1 MNLNDY
7 TSGSWKQQYKYKSFS
22 PSFINH
28 TFTWNDPMINTLLEE
43 ATRTLGKLDAYTMI
57 VPNVDIFIK
66 MHITKEANTSS
77 KIEGTQTN
85 MDEVLMSIEDIDPEK
100 RDDWQEVQNYI
111 RAMREAIVEL
121 ENLPLSNRLIRQTHK
136 TLLSNVRGETKMPGE
151 FRTSQNWIGGSNLNN
166 ASYIPPHD
174 LEVADLMGD
183 LELFLHNEEIHVPHL
198 IKIAIAHYQFETIHP
213 FLDGNG
219 RVGRLLITLYLISKG
234 LLAKPSLY
242 LSDFFERNKGSYY
255 DSLTM
260 VRASSDLTGWIKFF
274 LTAIIETAKSG
285 EKTFENILTLKGEMD
300 ETIISFGKKAQN
312 ASKLINMLYQNPIVT
327 IKNVAD
333 ELEIT
338 RTPASNLLTEFENKN
353 ILIELTGNQRNKV
366 FVFFKYLKLFNSD
379 KVE

>member
-7 TSGSWKQQYKYKSFS
+7 TSGSWKQQYQYKSFS
-22 PSFINH
+22 PAFINH
-28 TFTWNDPMINTLLEE
+28 TFIWDDPIINTLLEE
-43 ATRTLGKLDAYTMI
+43 ATRTLSKLDAYTMI

-85 MDEVLMSIEDIDPEK
+85 MDEVLMSIEDIAPEK

-111 RAMREAIVEL
+111 TAMSEAIVEL
-121 ENLPLSNRLIRQTHK
+121 ENLPLSNRLIKQTHK
-136 TLLSNVRGETKMPGE
+136 TLLSNVRGETKMPGA

-166 ASYIPPHD
+166 ASYIPPHH
-174 LEVADLMGD
+174 LEVGDLMGD
-183 LELFLHNEEIHVPHL
+183 LELFLHNKEIHVPHL

-219 RVGRLLITLYLISKG
+219 RVGRLLITLYLIDKG

-260 VRASSDLTGWIKFF
+260 VRASSDLTAWIKFF
-274 LTAIIETAKSG
+274 LTAIIETAKNG
-285 EKTFENILTLKGEMD
+285 EQTFESILVLKEEMD
-300 ETIISFGKKAQN
+300 EVVISFGKKAQN
-312 ASKLINMLYQNPIVT
+312 AGKLMSTLYQNPVITINDVARILDIVHST
-327 IKNVAD
+327 
-333 ELEIT
+333 
-338 RTPASNLLTEFENKN
+338 ASILVSDFEKRGILVEF
-353 ILIELTGNQRNKV
+353 TGNQRNKV
-366 FVFFKYLKLFNSD
+366 FVFDKYLKLYNNNG
-379 KVE
+379 

>member
-7 TSGSWKQQYKYKSFS
+7 TSGSWKQQYQYKSFS

-28 TFTWNDPMINTLLEE
+28 TFTWDDPMINTLLEE
-43 ATRTLGKLDAYTMI
+43 ATRALSKLDAYTMI

-85 MDEVLMSIEDIDPEK
+85 IDEVLMSKENIAPEK

-111 RAMREAIVEL
+111 RAMSEAVVEL
-121 ENLPLSNRLIRQTHK
+121 ENLPLSNRLIKQTHK

-166 ASYIPPHD
+166 ASYIPPHH

-219 RVGRLLITLYLISKG
+219 RIGRLLITLYLISKG
-234 LLAKPSLY
+234 LLTKPSLY

-260 VRASSDLTGWIKFF
+260 VRASSDLTAWIKFF
-274 LTAIIETAKSG
+274 LTAIIETAQSG
-285 EKTFENILTLKGEMD
+285 EKTFENILMLKEEMD
-300 ETIISFGKKAQN
+300 EVIISFGKKAQN
-312 ASKLINMLYQNPIVT
+312 ASKLINMLYQNPIIT
-327 IKNVAD
+327 INEVAHKLNVARN
-333 ELEIT
+333 T
-338 RTPASNLLTEFENKN
+338 ASTLIYEFEQRG
-353 ILIELTGNQRNKV
+353 ILVEFTGNQRNKV
-366 FVFFKYLKLFNSD
+366 FIFDNYLKLFDNSNLT
-379 KVE
+379 

>member
-7 TSGSWKQQYKYKSFS
+7 TSGSWKQQYQYKSFS
-22 PSFINH
+22 PAFINH
-28 TFTWNDPMINTLLEE
+28 TFIWDDPIINTLLEE
-43 ATRTLGKLDAYTMI
+43 ATRTLSKLDAYTMI

-85 MDEVLMSIEDIDPEK
+85 MDEVLMSIEDIAPEK

-111 RAMREAIVEL
+111 TAMSEAIVEL
-121 ENLPLSNRLIRQTHK
+121 ENLPLSNRLIKQTHK
-136 TLLSNVRGETKMPGE
+136 TLLSNVRGETKMPGA

-166 ASYIPPHD
+166 ASYIPPHH

-183 LELFLHNEEIHVPHL
+183 LELFLHNQEIHVPHL

-213 FLDGNG
+213 FLDANG
-219 RVGRLLITLYLISKG
+219 RVGRLLITLYLIDKG

-260 VRASSDLTGWIKFF
+260 VRASSDLTAWIKFF
-274 LTAIIETAKSG
+274 LTAIIETAKNG
-285 EKTFENILTLKGEMD
+285 EQTFESILVLKEEMD
-300 ETIISFGKKAQN
+300 EVVISFGKKAQN
-312 ASKLINMLYQNPIVT
+312 AGKLMSTLYQNPVITINDVARILDIVHST
-327 IKNVAD
+327 
-333 ELEIT
+333 
-338 RTPASNLLTEFENKN
+338 ASILVSDFEKRGILVEF
-353 ILIELTGNQRNKV
+353 TGNQRNKV
-366 FVFFKYLKLFNSD
+366 FVFDKYLKLYNNNG
-379 KVE
+379 